1 LKCREETRKGERDGS
16 MLVVEW
22 SWLMTARL
30 RGWCESNMR
39 AASGQSTV
47 EYALVGALVVIAAAT
62 ALTALGG
69 EVTAV
74 FNKIS
79 ATLSGAASASH

>member
-1 LKCREETRKGERDGS
+1 
-16 MLVVEW
+16 MVVIEW
-22 SWLMTARL
+22 GWLTSARL
-30 RGWCESNMR
+30 RAWY
-39 AASGQSTV
+39 ASKTPALAGQSTV

-79 ATLSGAASASH
+79 TTLSGAAATSH